1 MIRVIV
7 VFFMWFNTV
16 YQRKINKYRSTI
28 QEVTFYIVSN
38 LFIAFSD
45 LQQVV
50 KLKLDEK
57 FHLHPYISIYEIK
70 TLTLQLKVILKMRR
84 KEQLNS
90 IIEICPVRNVVA
102 RFGNKWALLVILVLS
117 ENEPIRYNELGRKI
131 PDISSRVLSNTLRT
145 LEADG
150 LVNRR
155 FYQEVPP
162 RVEYSLTETGRS
174 LVPIIIRL
182 TEWAQSNMKTIIE
195 HRSKSENNK

>member
-1 MIRVIV
+1 
-7 VFFMWFNTV
+7 
-16 YQRKINKYRSTI
+16 
-28 QEVTFYIVSN
+28 
-38 LFIAFSD
+38 
-45 LQQVV
+45 
-50 KLKLDEK
+50 
-57 FHLHPYISIYEIK
+57 
-70 TLTLQLKVILKMRR
+70 MRR

-117 ENEPIRYNELGRKI
+117 ENEPIRYNELGRMI
-131 PDISSRVLSNTLRT
+131 PDISSRVLSNTLRI

-174 LVPIIIRL
+174 LVPIIIKL
-182 TEWAQSNMKTIIE
+182 TEWAQNNMKTIIE
-195 HRSKSENNK
+195 HRSKSEKNK

>member
-1 MIRVIV
+1 
-7 VFFMWFNTV
+7 
-16 YQRKINKYRSTI
+16 
-28 QEVTFYIVSN
+28 
-38 LFIAFSD
+38 
-45 LQQVV
+45 
-50 KLKLDEK
+50 
-57 FHLHPYISIYEIK
+57 
-70 TLTLQLKVILKMRR
+70 MRR

-90 IIEICPVRNVVA
+90 IIEICPVRNIVA

-131 PDISSRVLSNTLRT
+131 PDISSRVLSNTLRI

-150 LVNRR
+150 LIKRQ

-174 LVPIIIRL
+174 LVPIIIKL
-182 TEWAQSNMKTIIE
+182 TEWAQNNMKTIIE

>member
-1 MIRVIV
+1 
-7 VFFMWFNTV
+7 
-16 YQRKINKYRSTI
+16 
-28 QEVTFYIVSN
+28 
-38 LFIAFSD
+38 
-45 LQQVV
+45 
-50 KLKLDEK
+50 
-57 FHLHPYISIYEIK
+57 
-70 TLTLQLKVILKMRR
+70 MRR

-131 PDISSRVLSNTLRT
+131 PDISSRVLSNTLRI

-150 LVNRR
+150 LIKRQ

-174 LVPIIIRL
+174 LVPIIIKL
-182 TEWAQSNMKTIIE
+182 TEWAQNNMKTIIE
-195 HRSKSENNK
+195 HRSKSEDNK

>member
-1 MIRVIV
+1 M
-7 VFFMWFNTV
+7 
-16 YQRKINKYRSTI
+16 
-28 QEVTFYIVSN
+28 
-38 LFIAFSD
+38 
-45 LQQVV
+45 
-50 KLKLDEK
+50 
-57 FHLHPYISIYEIK
+57 
-70 TLTLQLKVILKMRR
+70 QLNVILKMRR

-117 ENEPIRYNELGRKI
+117 ENEPIRYNELGRRI
-131 PDISSRVLSNTLRT
+131 PDISSRVLSNTLRI

-174 LVPIIIRL
+174 LVPIIIKL
-182 TEWAQSNMKTIIE
+182 TEWAQNNMKTIIE
-195 HRSKSENNK
+195 HRNQKEK

>member
-1 MIRVIV
+1 
-7 VFFMWFNTV
+7 
-16 YQRKINKYRSTI
+16 
-28 QEVTFYIVSN
+28 
-38 LFIAFSD
+38 
-45 LQQVV
+45 
-50 KLKLDEK
+50 
-57 FHLHPYISIYEIK
+57 
-70 TLTLQLKVILKMRR
+70 MRR

-131 PDISSRVLSNTLRT
+131 PDISSRVLSNTLRI

-155 FYQEVPP
+155 LYQEVPP

-174 LVPIIIRL
+174 LVPIIIKL
-182 TEWAQSNMKTIIE
+182 TEWAQNNMKTSIE
-195 HRSKSENNK
+195 HRSKSEKNK